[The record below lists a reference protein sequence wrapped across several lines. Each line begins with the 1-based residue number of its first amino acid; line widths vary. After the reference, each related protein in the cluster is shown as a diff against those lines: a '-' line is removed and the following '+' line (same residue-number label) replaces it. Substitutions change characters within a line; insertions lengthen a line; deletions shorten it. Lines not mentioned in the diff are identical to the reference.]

1 MEKDIDKIAKYRY
14 TDIDNPRMKEG
25 RKGVFFMSKISVIGA
40 GSVGATV
47 ANDLMIQGV
56 ASEIVLIDI
65 NKKKAIGEAL
75 DIYQGAPFHSPA
87 IVRSG
92 DYEDAA
98 GSDIVVI
105 TCGMARKPGMTRLD
119 LAQTNVNI
127 LKDVARNVVKYAS
140 NAVYVIVSNP
150 VDILTYVFTK
160 ISGLPERQIIGS
172 GTILDTSRLQSELA
186 KRFHI
191 SPKNVHA
198 HVYGEHGDSS
208 FVPWSLVHIANNH
221 VDAYKESS
229 PDRDRIDWNQDYEDV
244 EQFVKKSGGMIIENK
259 GATFYAVAMSVC
271 HICKCIFSG
280 AGTALTVSTMMHGEY
295 GVSDVCLSVLSLV
308 DRDGV
313 RGKILNKLTDEEVQK
328 LQRSAEKLKSVI
340 DQIEF

>member
-1 MEKDIDKIAKYRY
+1 
-14 TDIDNPRMKEG
+14 
-25 RKGVFFMSKISVIGA
+25 MSKITVIGA

-56 ASEIVLIDI
+56 ASEIVLVDV

-87 IVRSG
+87 IVRPG
-92 DYEDAA
+92 EYEDAA

-105 TCGMARKPGMTRLD
+105 TCGMARKPGMSRLD

-127 LKDVARNVVKYAS
+127 IKDVASEVVHHAP

-150 VDILTYVFTK
+150 VDVLTYVFHK

-186 KRFHI
+186 KRFCI

-221 VDAYKESS
+221 IDAYKDSS
-229 PDRDRIDWNQDYEDV
+229 PDKDRIDWNRDYDDV
-244 EQFVKKSGGMIIENK
+244 ENFVKKSGGIIIENK

-271 HICKCIFSG
+271 HICKCIYAD
-280 AGTALTVSTMMHGEY
+280 AGTAVTVSTMMHGEY
-295 GVSDVCLSVLSLV
+295 GVEDVCLSTLTLV
-308 DRDGV
+308 DRKGV
-313 RGKILNKLTDEEVQK
+313 RGKILNKMTDEEIAK
-328 LQRSAEKLKSVI
+328 LQNSAEKLKSVI
-340 DQIEF
+340 SQIEY

>member
-1 MEKDIDKIAKYRY
+1 
-14 TDIDNPRMKEG
+14 
-25 RKGVFFMSKISVIGA
+25 MSKITVIGA

-47 ANDLMIQGV
+47 ANDLMVQGV
-56 ASEIVLIDI
+56 ASEIVLVDI
-65 NKKKAIGEAL
+65 NQKKAIGEAL
-75 DIYQGAPFHSPA
+75 DIYQAAPFVSPA
-87 IVRSG
+87 IVRPG
-92 DYEDAA
+92 EYADAA

-105 TCGMARKPGMTRLD
+105 TCGMARKPGMSRLD

-127 LKDVARNVVKYAS
+127 LKDVTKNVVPVAPQ
-140 NAVYVIVSNP
+140 AVYVIVSNP

-186 KRFHI
+186 RRFHI

-221 VDAYKESS
+221 IDAYKESS
-229 PDRDRIDWNQDYEDV
+229 PDKDRIHWDGDYAQV
-244 EQFVKKSGGMIIENK
+244 EEFVKRSGGKIIENK

-271 HICKCIFSG
+271 HICKAVFAD
-280 AGTALTVSTMMHGEY
+280 AGTAMTVSTMMHGEY
-295 GVSDVCLSVLSLV
+295 GINDVCISTLHLI
-308 DRDGV
+308 DRSGV
-313 RGKILNKLTDEEVQK
+313 RGRIMNKLTEEEN
-328 LQRSAEKLKSVI
+328 EKLKISADKLKAVI
-340 DQIEF
+340 AQIEF

>member
-1 MEKDIDKIAKYRY
+1 
-14 TDIDNPRMKEG
+14 
-25 RKGVFFMSKISVIGA
+25 MSKISVIGA

-47 ANDLMIQGV
+47 ANDLMVQGV

-65 NKKKAIGEAL
+65 NTKKAFGEAL

-92 DYEDAA
+92 EYADAEN
-98 GSDIVVI
+98 SDIVII
-105 TCGMARKPGMTRLD
+105 TCGIARKPGMSRLD

-127 LKDVARNVVKYAS
+127 VKDVAKSVVPHAP
-140 NAVYVIVSNP
+140 NAIYVIVSNP
-150 VDILTYVFTK
+150 VDVLTYVFHK
-160 ISGLPERQIIGS
+160 VSGLPENQIIGS

-208 FVPWSLVHIANNH
+208 FVPWSLATIANNH
-221 VDAYKESS
+221 LDVYKENS
-229 PDRDRIDWNQDYEDV
+229 PDKDRIQWNQDYAEV
-244 EQFVKKSGGMIIENK
+244 EEFVKKSGGIVIENK

-271 HICKCIFSG
+271 HICKCIYNG

-295 GVSDVCLSVLSLV
+295 GVEDVCLSTLALV
-308 DRDGV
+308 DRNGV
-313 RGKILNKLTDEEVQK
+313 RGKILNKLTDEEIQK
-328 LQRSAEKLKSVI
+328 LHISANKLKDVI
-340 DQIEF
+340 AQIQL

>member
-1 MEKDIDKIAKYRY
+1 
-14 TDIDNPRMKEG
+14 
-25 RKGVFFMSKISVIGA
+25 MSKISVIGA
-40 GSVGATV
+40 GSVGATI

-56 ASEIVLIDI
+56 ASEIVLVDV
-65 NKKKAIGEAL
+65 NKKKAVGEAL

-92 DYEDAA
+92 EYADVA

-105 TCGMARKPGMTRLD
+105 TCGVARKPGMTRLD

-127 LKDVARNVVKYAS
+127 LKDVTANVVPVAK
-140 NAVYVIVSNP
+140 NAIYVIVSNP
-150 VDILTYVFTK
+150 VDVLTYVFTK
-160 ISGLPERQIIGS
+160 LSGLPENQIVGS

-186 KRFHI
+186 KRFYI

-208 FVPWSLVHIANNH
+208 FVPWSLAHIANNH
-221 VDAYKESS
+221 IDVYKDSS
-229 PDRDRIDWNQDYEDV
+229 PDSDRIEWNQEYEEV
-244 EQFVKKSGGMIIENK
+244 EQFVKKSGGKIIENK
-259 GATFYAVAMSVC
+259 GATFFAVSMSVC

-295 GVSDVCLSVLSLV
+295 GVEDVCLSVLNIV
-308 DRDGV
+308 DRNGV
-313 RGKILNKLTDEEVQK
+313 RGKILSKMTDGEIEK
-328 LQRSAEKLKSVI
+328 LQISAAKLRSVI
-340 DQIEF
+340 EQIEY

>member
-1 MEKDIDKIAKYRY
+1 
-14 TDIDNPRMKEG
+14 
-25 RKGVFFMSKISVIGA
+25 MSKISVIGA
-40 GSVGATV
+40 GNVGATV

-56 ASEIVLIDI
+56 ASEIVLVDV
-65 NKKKAIGEAL
+65 NKKKALGEAL

-87 IVRSG
+87 IVRAG
-92 DYEDAA
+92 DYPAIE

-127 LKDVARNVVKYAS
+127 LKDVAENCVAH
-140 NAVYVIVSNP
+140 APDAIYVIVSNP
-150 VDILTYVFTK
+150 VDILTYVFYK

-221 VDAYKESS
+221 VDAYKDSS
-229 PDRDRIDWNQDYEDV
+229 PDKDRIHWNQDYDEV
-244 EQFVKKSGGMIIENK
+244 EAYVKKSGGKIIENK

-271 HICKCIFSG
+271 HICKAIYAG
-280 AGTALTVSTMMHGEY
+280 AGTALTVSTPMHGEY
-295 GVSDVCLSVLSLV
+295 GVEDVCLSTLCLV
-308 DRDGV
+308 DRSGV
-313 RGKILNKLTDEEVQK
+313 RGKILNKLTDVEV
-328 LQRSAEKLKSVI
+328 EKLHISANKLKDVLS
-340 DQIEF
+340 QITF

>member
-1 MEKDIDKIAKYRY
+1 
-14 TDIDNPRMKEG
+14 
-25 RKGVFFMSKISVIGA
+25 MSKISVIGA
-40 GSVGATV
+40 GNVGATV

-56 ASEIVLIDI
+56 ASEIVLVDV
-65 NKKKAIGEAL
+65 NKKKAFGEAL
-75 DIYQGAPFHSPA
+75 DVYQGAPFHSPA

-92 DYEDAA
+92 DYPAIV

-127 LKDVARNVVKYAS
+127 IKDVAKNAVQYAPT
-140 NAVYVIVSNP
+140 AVYVIVSNP

-160 ISGLPERQIIGS
+160 VSGLPEHQIIGS

-221 VDAYKESS
+221 VDSYKESS
-229 PDRDRIDWNQDYEDV
+229 PDRDRINWDRDYEEV
-244 EQFVKKSGGMIIENK
+244 EQFVKKSGGLIIENK

-271 HICKCIFSG
+271 HICKCIYAG

-295 GVSDVCLSVLSLV
+295 GVDDVCLSTLCLV
-308 DRDGV
+308 DHTGV
-313 RGKILNKLTDEEVQK
+313 RGKIMNKLTDEEVAK
-328 LQRSAEKLKSVI
+328 LQNSANKLKEVLS
-340 DQIEF
+340 QITY

>member
-1 MEKDIDKIAKYRY
+1 
-14 TDIDNPRMKEG
+14 
-25 RKGVFFMSKISVIGA
+25 MSKISVIGA
-40 GSVGATV
+40 GSVGATI

-56 ASEIVLIDI
+56 ASEIVLVDV
-65 NKKKAIGEAL
+65 NKKKAVGEAL

-92 DYEDAA
+92 EYSDTA

-105 TCGMARKPGMTRLD
+105 TCGVARKPGMTRLD
-119 LAQTNVNI
+119 LAQINVNI
-127 LKDVARNVVKYAS
+127 LKDVTANVVKYAP

-150 VDILTYVFTK
+150 VDVLTYVFTK

-186 KRFHI
+186 KRFYI

-208 FVPWSLVHIANNH
+208 FVPWSLAHIANNH
-221 VDAYKESS
+221 IDVYKNSS
-229 PDRDRIDWNQDYEDV
+229 PDKDRIDWNQEYEEV
-244 EQFVKKSGGMIIENK
+244 EEFVKKSGGQIIENK

-271 HICKCIFSG
+271 HICKCIYSG
-280 AGTALTVSTMMHGEY
+280 AGTALSVSTMMHGEY
-295 GVSDVCLSVLSLV
+295 GVEDVCLSVLNLV
-308 DRDGV
+308 DRQGV
-313 RGKILNKLTDEEVQK
+313 RGKILSKMTDEEVAK
-328 LQRSAEKLKSVI
+328 LQASAAKLRSVI
-340 DQIEF
+340 EQIEF

>member
-1 MEKDIDKIAKYRY
+1 
-14 TDIDNPRMKEG
+14 
-25 RKGVFFMSKISVIGA
+25 MSKISVIGA

-47 ANDLMIQGV
+47 ANDLMVQGV

-65 NKKKAIGEAL
+65 NTKKAIGEAL

-98 GSDIVVI
+98 DSDIVVI
-105 TCGMARKPGMTRLD
+105 TCGIARKPGMSRLD

-127 LKDVARNVVKYAS
+127 LKDVAKNVVQFAPKAI
-140 NAVYVIVSNP
+140 YVIVSNP
-150 VDILTYVFTK
+150 VDVLTYVFHK
-160 ISGLPERQIIGS
+160 VSGLPENQIIGS

-186 KRFHI
+186 KRFCI

-208 FVPWSLVHIANNH
+208 FVPWSLATIANNH
-221 VDAYKESS
+221 VDVYKENS
-229 PDRDRIDWNQDYEDV
+229 PDKDRINWNKDYEEV
-244 EQFVKKSGGMIIENK
+244 ETFVKKSGGKIIENK

-271 HICKCIFSG
+271 HICKCIYAG
-280 AGTALTVSTMMHGEY
+280 AGTALTISTMMHGEY
-295 GVSDVCLSVLSLV
+295 GVEDVCLSTLALV
-308 DRDGV
+308 DRKGV
-313 RGKILNKLTDEEVQK
+313 RGKILNKLTDGEVEK
-328 LQRSAEKLKSVI
+328 LQASANKLKDVI
-340 DQIEF
+340 AQIEL